1 MLFRSSYRPSV
12 SLVALFIWFTS
23 FLSAQE
29 PTLFPFEQARQGQS
43 GALSGIASG
52 ATATCTPAEYGD
64 PTADCIPAPRQAGF
78 GGYNGNLGDLGTQ
91 PDVRGLPMPY
101 VDNEQLARSDRAS
114 SSDTRRPIHIE
125 KEPPTEFQRYVA
137 DSIGEMLPIFGASL
151 FEGVPATFSP
161 LEHSAVGSNYL
172 IAPGDELQIAI
183 WGQFNFTRRVIVDR
197 TGRIILPDAGPVA
210 VSEMNYSQAADVIKA
225 SLSHFYKNFE
235 VSVTLAHLHS
245 IQVLVVG
252 DARRPGSYTVSSLST
267 LVNAIF
273 ASGGPSSRGSVR
285 SIELK
290 RGNQTIRRFDLYELL
305 IRGDKSQDASLSP
318 GDVILFPSAGPRIAV
333 AGSVEHPGIY
343 EVTSHT
349 TLKDA
354 LELAD
359 GLSPLASLKQ
369 VVLERITSG
378 SGLQVRRLSADGED
392 LQTEL
397 QNGDIIRILPMVQRF
412 QNTVTLRGN
421 VADPG
426 RFDWREGM
434 RLSDLIPDKESL
446 LTRDYWREH
455 NSLGAAE
462 QFATQSRN
470 SGGDQTAYETTTD
483 KTGPAVK
490 QTAHNTDASR
500 AESFHEEARDTQGD
514 TSLGASTGL
523 ENIPPVRHFNPRYTV
538 QPSAPEIDWDYA
550 AIERTDPVT
559 LATRT
564 IPFNLGKLVLSRDA
578 TQNLE
583 LRPGDVVTI
592 FSKADFAIP
601 RARQPIQVRVEGEIG
616 MAGLYNALPG
626 ETLRHLV
633 ARAGGLTVSAYL
645 YGAQF
650 TRESTRR
657 EQQKR
662 YDEFLDQLE
671 RQIDES
677 ASNLSSRVTSPQQA
691 VTAQV
696 SLTSQRQMIDRLRK
710 TALNGR
716 VVLDV
721 EPSSEGVSSLPD
733 LPLENGD
740 RFYVPSR
747 PSTVNVIGDVF
758 EQASFVYDKDY
769 RTVDYLKEAGGP
781 ARSADRGHM
790 FVIRA
795 DGSVVS
801 RPASTLFA
809 KNFNSIRMYPGDTL
823 IVPTYI
829 NKTSFVRGLLDWSTI
844 VSNFGLG
851 AAAVNVLR

>member
-1 MLFRSSYRPSV
+1 M
-12 SLVALFIWFTS
+12 
-23 FLSAQE
+23 
-29 PTLFPFEQARQGQS
+29 
-43 GALSGIASG
+43 
-52 ATATCTPAEYGD
+52 
-64 PTADCIPAPRQAGF
+64 
-78 GGYNGNLGDLGTQ
+78 
-91 PDVRGLPMPY
+91 RGLPMPY
-101 VDNEQLARSDRAS
+101 VDNEQPARPVTQSS
-114 SSDTRRPIHIE
+114 SSDMRAPAHVQ
-125 KEPPTEFQRYVA
+125 KEPPTEFQQYVA
-137 DSIGEMLPIFGASL
+137 DSIGQMLPIFGASL

-161 LEHSAVGSNYL
+161 LEHTAVGSNYL
-172 IAPGDELQIAI
+172 IAPGDELQIAV
-183 WGQFNFTRRVIVDR
+183 WGQFNFTHRVIVDR

-210 VSEMNYSQAADVIKA
+210 VSEMNYSQAANVIKA
-225 SLSHFYKNFE
+225 SLSRYYKNFD

-285 SIELK
+285 AIELK
-290 RGNQTIRRFDLYELL
+290 RGNQTVRRFDLYQLL
-305 IRGDKSQDASLSP
+305 TRGDKSQDAPLSP
-318 GDVILFPSAGPRIAV
+318 SDVILFPSAGPRIAI

-343 EVTSHT
+343 EVTPHT
-349 TLKDA
+349 TLQDA
-354 LELAD
+354 LQLAD

-369 VVLERITSG
+369 IVLERISDG
-378 SGLQVRRLSADGED
+378 SGLQVRRLSARGED

-426 RFDWREGM
+426 RFDWRQGM
-434 RLSDLIPDKESL
+434 RLSDVIPDKESL

-455 NSLGAAE
+455 NRLGAAE
-462 QFATQSRN
+462 QSATKSTSSN
-470 SGGDQTAYETTTD
+470 GQTVHEAITD
-483 KTGPAVK
+483 NTGPAAE
-490 QTAHNTDASR
+490 QASHNADAPSTR
-500 AESFHEEARDTQGD
+500 PFHEETRDTQGD

-523 ENIPPVRHFNPRYTV
+523 ENIPPIRHFNPRYTV

-559 LATRT
+559 LTTRT
-564 IPFNLGKLVLSRDA
+564 IPFNLGKLLLSHDA

-601 RARQPIQVRVEGEIG
+601 RAQQPVQVRVEGEIG

-626 ETLRHLV
+626 ETLQHLV
-633 ARAGGLTVSAYL
+633 ARAGSLTANAYL

-671 RQIDES
+671 RQMDES

-696 SLTSQRQMIDRLRK
+696 SLTSQRQMIERLRK
-710 TALNGR
+710 AALNGR

-721 EPSSEGVSSLPD
+721 EPSSEGVASLPD
-733 LPLENGD
+733 IPLENGD

-801 RPASTLFA
+801 RPASSLFA